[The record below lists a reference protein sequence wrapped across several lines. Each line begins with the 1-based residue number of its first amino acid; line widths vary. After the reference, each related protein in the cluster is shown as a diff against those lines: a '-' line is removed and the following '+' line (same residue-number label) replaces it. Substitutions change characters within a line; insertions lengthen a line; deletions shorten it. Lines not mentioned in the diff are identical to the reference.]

1 MPFATPRETADGAE
15 IACAERFLPPMT
27 LFSKC
32 LVALNGLGAIGSLG
46 LLILTWQS
54 QGIIIRNA
62 RQMALMKTRSYLD
75 PAI

>member
-1 MPFATPRETADGAE
+1 M
-15 IACAERFLPPMT
+15 PPMT
-27 LFSKC
+27 LFSKW
-32 LVALNGLGAIGSLG
+32 LVVLNGLGAIGSLG